1 MLIKE
6 LADRMGV
13 SVDTIRFYEKQG
25 LLDETHFQRTSNGY
39 RHYSEVALQRLQLI
53 KMGQAA
59 GFTLSEMQQAIH
71 AWETDELT
79 PQEKEFYMCR
89 KLEEID
95 QKMNALNDIKA
106 YLHTKIEQMHK
117 QEKKPTGVTVHG

>member
-6 LADRMGV
+6 LASRTGF

-39 RHYSEVALQRLQLI
+39 RHYTDASLQRLKLI

-59 GFTLSEMQQAIH
+59 GFTLNEMRQAIG

-79 PQEKEFYMCR
+79 PQEKIAYMCR

-95 QKMNALNDIKA
+95 QKMAALNDIKA
-106 YLHTKIEQMHK
+106 YLHHKIDTMRELA
-117 QEKKPTGVTVHG
+117 EPVS

>member
-6 LADRMGV
+6 LASRTGF
-13 SVDTIRFYEKQG
+13 SIDTIRFYEKQG
-25 LLDETHFQRTSNGY
+25 LLDETHFARASNGY
-39 RHYSEVALQRLQLI
+39 RHYTQTSLQRLKLI

-59 GFTLSEMQQAIH
+59 GFTLNEMRQAIH

-79 PQEKEFYMCR
+79 PEEKKFYLCR

-95 QKMNALNDIKA
+95 QKMDALNNIKA
-106 YLHTKIEQMHK
+106 YLRAKIEAMQLDPADVLAPV
-117 QEKKPTGVTVHG
+117 E